1 VVEKF
6 LTLTVS
12 GAVSGAIFSLIAAG
26 LVLSYSATGIF
37 NFSYGAIAF
46 TSAFL
51 YYQLNSGL
59 DWPIVPAAAFVILVF
74 APLLGMLLD
83 VSVFRPL
90 ARATESAKI
99 MATVGL
105 LIAIPAL
112 TTWIND
118 QLVNTVGFVIPR
130 SGDVTQVGLPPGIG
144 PSPKVDWKLPDDIP
158 FDSNQLVVFVSAVVV
173 AVSLWLLMRHTPL
186 GLRMRAVV
194 DRPALASTRG
204 VNERTTSRWAWIIGT
219 MLAALAGVV
228 GAPIIGSLQP
238 AGFITVMFVATAA
251 AVLGGLRSIPLAFV
265 GGLLLGIAENL
276 VVGYVDF
283 AKDISG
289 FNSAVPF
296 VLLLLGLVVMARE
309 RSRRGGS
316 TADEAPPPDYLSDL
330 PLWRRA
336 LPWALAVAFLIVYVL
351 FLANDFWVGVMASG
365 LTLSLIFLSF
375 VVVTGM
381 GGMVSLAQ
389 GAFVLVSALTT
400 GLLMN
405 RYEWGMLPAI
415 IVGVAVAVL
424 LGVIV
429 ALPAL
434 RLGGLPFALAT
445 LALAFLGDQV
455 LFQWDYLR
463 NMQAGW
469 TIPRPVIGP
478 FDMNNNKT
486 FAMFLLLLVGIT
498 ALLIRNLRRS
508 SWGRA
513 IAATRSSEIAANTS
527 GVSVLR
533 VKLGVFAISA
543 AIAGVGGVFFASYQ
557 FNISNSSVVVT
568 TGLLW
573 LATVVLFG
581 IRRPAAAVLAGI
593 VSAASPAILSSG
605 FHLSF
610 ASFLSWNGT
619 LSSEIPAI
627 LFGLGA
633 VQLARYPDGAISYSA
648 ARNHARR
655 MKRRAARAAA
665 LHEPESVIAAVVQ
678 EEAVADEAAAGRM
691 REELVTQGVIQAG
704 ADDGAGVVDD
714 RPAALVL
721 TDLHAGYEGV
731 EVLHGIDLVVRSGEI
746 TALLGANGSGKTT
759 LCSTISGIVRPTA
772 GSITFD
778 GKDATSWP
786 AHRRARAGVLVAPES
801 RGVFPGLTVDEN
813 LTLRLREAA
822 AREQVYM
829 RFPQLA
835 QRRQLPAGSLSGGE
849 QQMLALAPVLV
860 SPPPVVVA
868 DEPTLGLAPRVVTEV
883 LGVFEELRDRGTAI
897 LLVEEKARDVLEIA
911 ERVAFLD
918 LGHVAWSG
926 PRADIDDERLV
937 SAYLGAGPG

>member
-1 VVEKF
+1 VEKF

-12 GAVSGAIFSLIAAG
+12 GAISGAIFSLIAAG

-59 DWPIVPAAAFVILVF
+59 HWPIVPAAAFVILVF
-74 APLLGMLLD
+74 APLLGLLLD
-83 VSVFRPL
+83 AAVFRPL

-112 TTWIND
+112 TTWLND
-118 QLVNTVGFVIPR
+118 QLVNTVGFTIPR
-130 SGDVTQVGLPPGIG
+130 SGDVTQVGLPPSIG

-173 AVSLWLLMRHTPL
+173 AVGLWVLMRHTTL
-186 GLRMRAVV
+186 GLKMRAVV
-194 DRPALASTRG
+194 DRPTLAGTRG
-204 VNERTTSRWAWIIGT
+204 INERTTSRYAWVIGT

-228 GAPIIGSLQP
+228 GAPIIGSLLP

-251 AVLGGLRSIPLAFV
+251 AVLGGLRSIPLAFL

-276 VVGYVDF
+276 VVGYVSI
-283 AKDISG
+283 AKTISG

-296 VLLLLGLVVMARE
+296 ALLLLGLVVMARE

-316 TADEAPPPDYLSDL
+316 TADETPPPDYLADL

-336 LPWALAVAFLIVYVL
+336 LPWTLAVAFLIVYIL

-389 GAFVLVSALTT
+389 GTFVLISALTT

-405 RYEWGMLPAI
+405 RYGWSMLPAI
-415 IVGVAVAVL
+415 LVGVGVAVVM
-424 LGVIV
+424 GVIV

-455 LFQWDYLR
+455 LFQWDFLR
-463 NMQAGW
+463 NMQSGW

-486 FAMFLLLLVGIT
+486 FAMFLLILVGIV
-498 ALLIRNLRRS
+498 ALVIHNLRRS

-543 AIAGVGGVFFASYQ
+543 AIAGIGGVFFASYQ

-573 LATVVLFG
+573 LATVVIFG
-581 IRRPAAAVLAGI
+581 IRRPAAAILAGI
-593 VSAASPAILSSG
+593 VSAASPVIFNSG
-605 FHLSF
+605 FHISF
-610 ASFLSWNGT
+610 ADFLSWNGT
-619 LSSEIPAI
+619 PSSEIPAI

-633 VQLARYPDGAISYSA
+633 VQLARYPDGVISITSA
-648 ARNHARR
+648 QNYARR
-655 MKRRAARAAA
+655 MKRKAKRAAEE
-665 LHEPESVIAAVVQ
+665 HVPVSEIAAVV
-678 EEAVADEAAAGRM
+678 EAEDAAVAAATE
-691 REELVTQGVIQAG
+691 RERRELVAQGVVHSDSASAESSVTEQP
-704 ADDGAGVVDD
+704 V
-714 RPAALVL
+714 VL
-721 TDLHAGYEGV
+721 TVRGVHSGYDDV
-731 EVLHGIDLVVRSGEI
+731 EVLHGIDLTLHGGVI

-759 LCSTISGIVRPTA
+759 LCSTISGVVPLRA
-772 GSITFD
+772 GSITLE
-778 GKDATSWP
+778 GVDASSWAP
-786 AHRRARAGVLVAPES
+786 YRRARAGVLVAPES

-813 LTLRLREAA
+813 LTLRLSSAA
-822 AREQVYM
+822 ARDEVYQ
-829 RFPQLA
+829 RFPQLRD
-835 QRRQLPAGSLSGGE
+835 RRDLPAGSLSGGE

-868 DEPTLGLAPRVVTEV
+868 DEPTLGLAPRVVAEV
-883 LGVFEELRDRGTAI
+883 MQVFEELRDRGAAI

-911 ERVAFLD
+911 DQVAFLD
-918 LGHVAWSG
+918 LGHIVWSG
-926 PRADIDDERLV
+926 PRRDIDEDRLV
-937 SAYLGAGPG
+937 ATYLGTSRS